1 MTPLGTDHW
10 KNYGGWGGGV
20 GKKMMQGK
28 MPGKTSCKEE
38 AKEKN
43 SCKNS
48 KLSGAV
54 FDDISFLRGSVYK
67 G

>member
-1 MTPLGTDHW
+1 M
-10 KNYGGWGGGV
+10 GGGGGV
-20 GKKMMQGK
+20 GKKRMQGK